1 MVEPGPLES
10 AIAGLDQAT
19 LDGLA
24 RAAGPALTAAPRLL
38 PGARGRHRTTAAGIE
53 FEQLAAYTQGDDVRA
68 VDWRA
73 SARAPQPQVR
83 RYRDERAADWYLV
96 LDCSSSMVTPTPR
109 KWLRA
114 AQSCLAL
121 AWLALRRGD
130 RAALVLVG
138 EEVLGLC
145 PPGRGGGHFRALIA
159 TLRRHGPLPAPAG
172 IGSRP
177 GNALAVIRSPAT
189 VVLASDLLRADAMAP
204 DLARLA
210 TAADHLRLL
219 QIQDPDDVTL
229 PDSPF
234 PVPLEDAED
243 GAVYHVADLAGAR
256 HNLEA
261 YNARLAAWCRRRG
274 VACSHHHATTAFP
287 DIVLQHLGTAGPVSR
302 GLSP

>member
-1 MVEPGPLES
+1 MVESGPLET
-10 AIAGLDQAT
+10 AIAGLDQHT

-53 FEQLAAYTQGDDVRA
+53 FEQLAAYAQGDDVRA

-130 RAALVLVG
+130 RTALVLVG
-138 EEVLGLC
+138 DKVLGLC
-145 PPGRGGGHFRALIA
+145 PPGRGADHFPALIA

-172 IGSRP
+172 TGSRP
-177 GNALAVIRSPAT
+177 GSALAVIRTPAT

-219 QIQDPDDVTL
+219 QIQDPDEVAVPET
-229 PDSPF
+229 PD
-234 PVPLEDAED
+234 PVLLEDAED
-243 GAVYHVADLAGAR
+243 GTVYAVAATGAAR
-256 HNLEA
+256 RNLGA
-261 YNARLAAWCRRRG
+261 YNGRLAAWCRRRG
-274 VACSHHHATTAFP
+274 VAHSHHHATTAFP
-287 DIVLQHLGTAGPVSR
+287 DIVLQHLGATDPRRR
-302 GLSP
+302 G